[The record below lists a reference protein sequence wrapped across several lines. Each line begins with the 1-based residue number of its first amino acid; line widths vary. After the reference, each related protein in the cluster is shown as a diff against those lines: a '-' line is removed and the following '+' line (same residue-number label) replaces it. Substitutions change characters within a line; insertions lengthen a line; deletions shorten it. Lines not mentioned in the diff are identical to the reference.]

1 MVTFVRLAAKS
12 AAGAAVL
19 TLMHRL
25 PEGHALKPLFS
36 RHRSGLL
43 RLASAVVVILLSL
56 EFLSHAEQGFDG
68 RAVLAFLAGLGWDQV
83 LVCLMAVAVAFFAVS
98 RQERAICRHLGLW
111 PATGGQ
117 HPASAA
123 ATAAAALSQTVGF
136 GPVVGAIVRHRLRP
150 DLTLKQSFA
159 ISAGITLGF
168 FLGLGLLVLAGF
180 VIHPG
185 PLGRG
190 LAAALLIAAVALVLG
205 VALWPG
211 RGRLGLAK
219 PNLLTT
225 TSFLFWLCI
234 DLFAL
239 AAALWVLLPTGSAP
253 AFAPFAIAFL
263 IALGIGLATGSPAGV
278 GPFEATLLTHL
289 PDTDANALMA
299 GIIAFRMLAY
309 ALPALIGALWALI
322 GPHLI
327 HVTGHT
333 APPPPNPATLPM
345 AEAQLTRLGE
355 LALMPVGARSYWLG
369 APLSQMRVA
378 IGDPMGKAASCT
390 AIAAQIAT
398 LSRIA
403 RAESRLP
410 CLYKTGPRTAATA
423 RRIGHAVLPIAHEA
437 VLKPAQFT
445 LTGPDKARLRRKLS
459 HARKAGLL
467 VESPAHPPLAD
478 MAAVA
483 QAWRAA
489 HGAERGFSM
498 GRWQPD
504 YIRSQRIITAR
515 APDGRMVAFV
525 TFHASATEWTLDL
538 VRPAPDAPDG
548 AIYAM
553 ICAAIDLAREAGIPR
568 LSLAAAPKPDFGLT
582 GPLGTLARRMTR
594 PSAGL
599 AQFKSAFAPT
609 WEPRYIT
616 APNAALL
623 LLAAAE
629 ITRAI
634 TAPAPLAPQNQK
646 ADPEGSAYTGR
657 TRRDQWHDDRADF
670 PRPVASIIVSR
681 QKE

>member
-1 MVTFVRLAAKS
+1 MAEFGKPASKS
-12 AAGAAVL
+12 AVGSAVIP
-19 TLMHRL
+19 LMHRSL
-25 PEGHALKPLFS
+25 EGHALKPLFS
-36 RHRSGLL
+36 RHRSSLL

-83 LVCLMAVAVAFFAVS
+83 LVSLLAVSVAFFAVS

-111 PATGGQ
+111 PATGGER
-117 HPASAA
+117 AA
-123 ATAAAALSQTVGF
+123 AGAAAAAAALSQTVGF

-168 FLGLGLLVLAGF
+168 FLGLGMLVLAGF
-180 VIHPG
+180 VLFPG
-185 PLGRG
+185 ALDRH
-190 LAAALLIAAVALVLG
+190 LAAALLTAALILTLG
-205 VALWPG
+205 LALWPG

-225 TSFLFWLCI
+225 TAFLFWLCI
-234 DLFAL
+234 DLMAL
-239 AAALWVLLPTGSAP
+239 AAALWVLLPAGATP

-278 GPFEATLLTHL
+278 GPFEAALITHL
-289 PDTDANALMA
+289 PDTDTNALMA

-309 ALPALIGALWALI
+309 ALPALIGALWALV
-322 GPHLI
+322 GPHLLRN
-327 HVTGHT
+327 
-333 APPPPNPATLPM
+333 APQTIATPPHPATLPM
-345 AEAQLTRLGE
+345 AEAQLSRLGE

-369 APLSQMRVA
+369 AALSQMRVA
-378 IGDPMGKAASCT
+378 IGDPMGHAPTPK
-390 AIAAQIAT
+390 AIAAQITALT
-398 LSRIA
+398 HLA
-403 RAESRLP
+403 HAESRLP

-423 RRIGHAVLPIAHEA
+423 RRMGHAVLPIAQEA
-437 VLKPAQFT
+437 VLNPARFT

-483 QAWRAA
+483 QAWRGV
-489 HGAERGFSM
+489 HGTERGFSM

-504 YIRSQRIITAR
+504 YVRDQRIITAR
-515 APDGRMVAFV
+515 TPDGRMVAFV
-525 TFHASATEWTLDL
+525 TFHCSATEWTLDL

-553 ICAAIDLAREAGIPR
+553 ICAALDLARDAGIPR
-568 LSLAAAPKPDFGLT
+568 LSLAAAPRPDYGLT
-582 GPLGTLARRMTR
+582 GPLAPLARRLTR
-594 PSAGL
+594 SSAGL

-616 APNAALL
+616 APNATLL
-623 LLAAAE
+623 LLGAAE
-629 ITRAI
+629 ISRAI
-634 TAPAPLAPQNQK
+634 AAPPPLALHDK
-646 ADPEGSAYTGR
+646 ADPEGSAYAGHAL
-657 TRRDQWHDDRADF
+657 RDYWHDNGADF
-670 PRPVASIIVSR
+670 P
-681 QKE
+681 